1 MSFFEIQF
9 SKFFDRHSNVIF
21 EGGFVIYGQDEEWIN
36 YNPPF
41 QHKKS
46 GIMTSTFLLCNV
58 NT

>member
-36 YNPPF
+36 YNLPF
-41 QHKKS
+41 QHKK
-46 GIMTSTFLLCNV
+46 IRNNDIYLFAL
-58 NT
+58 